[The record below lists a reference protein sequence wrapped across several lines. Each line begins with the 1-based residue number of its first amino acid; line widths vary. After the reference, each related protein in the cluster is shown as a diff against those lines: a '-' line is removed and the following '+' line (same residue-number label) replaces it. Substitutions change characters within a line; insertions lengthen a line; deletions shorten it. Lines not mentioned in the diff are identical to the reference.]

1 MVDREVNTTENSGE
15 LLARYLSNVDIDVL
29 DVPTDFDIKDILVIA
44 KRFSTCIVD
53 VERDAKMIPF
63 ELNEPR
69 AESVSSKSSSGV
81 YTPNDELFS
90 SHQWYLHNS
99 ESGGIRLDKAWNDF
113 RGPWNDSG
121 PLVGVIDTGFTE
133 HEDFPTKW
141 KNPGEVCG
149 NNLDDDGNGLVD
161 DCHGYDFGDDK
172 GDPMTEPTMHGSPV
186 AGALAAKVDNSVG
199 IAGACYHCQVM
210 LLKVAKG
217 SEGFYLSAVISA
229 IEYLIKMKVRIS
241 NHSYGLPGWHNAEYQ
256 AFKQLLETDHVA
268 FVAAGNSACDVDA
281 NSPNGVTSETCG
293 QKGDQNSC
301 CWTPGA
307 YPLTGIINV
316 GASTRTGA
324 PAQFSCWGKFSV
336 DVFGPG
342 TDGIASLVTSG
353 GRDSYAYVH
362 GTSFAAPLVA
372 GAVAYVWSSN
382 PEATRDQVIAAVVSG
397 VHKLPQLKDKAT
409 TEGIFDAFETLTAF
423 KTILGSQQTK
433 PASGAAGS
441 SMAASTFCA
450 LLGATVSTI
459 LAGW

>member
-1 MVDREVNTTENSGE
+1 MDSVVSFHSFVRSPAAHTSLGNRIPYIEEGSGLEPQLRLPRVSRGRMGGRECVWEDYRPAVHSIRAGEKATRTYIQTEQARGE
-15 LLARYLSNVDIDVL
+15 MG
-29 DVPTDFDIKDILVIA
+29 
-44 KRFSTCIVD
+44 
-53 VERDAKMIPF
+53 VEIFIFFHM
-63 ELNEPR
+63 
-69 AESVSSKSSSGV
+69 
-81 YTPNDELFS
+81 
-90 SHQWYLHNS
+90 
-99 ESGGIRLDKAWNDF
+99 
-113 RGPWNDSG
+113 
-121 PLVGVIDTGFTE
+121 
-133 HEDFPTKW
+133 
-141 KNPGEVCG
+141 
-149 NNLDDDGNGLVD
+149 
-161 DCHGYDFGDDK
+161 
-172 GDPMTEPTMHGSPV
+172 
-186 AGALAAKVDNSVG
+186 
-199 IAGACYHCQVM
+199 
-210 LLKVAKG
+210 
-217 SEGFYLSAVISA
+217 LSAPLHVRCTFSA
-229 IEYLIKMKVRIS
+229 ISVLMCAMCGHR
-241 NHSYGLPGWHNAEYQ
+241 WHNAEYQ